1 MKNLRAFGAFFVAFI
16 LCGLVV
22 PAGFALEAMVF
33 QGVDGDT
40 NPDSP
45 EVELEATDE
54 VNGNGTIP
62 VGGSGSEGPMY
73 EYARSLNCSGNRPGE
88 MEATCPAARNCAE
101 PTYSSYML
109 WRRRLPDGGWEALGA
124 ACLGPDEVPP
134 QRPRVTA
141 DLVLR
146 EVRRI
151 GLPALQVHVQP
162 EGETLVHLDTIFF
175 AEPEPFERSVQLL
188 GFTVD
193 VQAAPSSYA
202 WAFGDGAAATTST
215 PGGPYPD
222 KSVTHAYT
230 DAHVTERASVD
241 VTYTVRFRVDGGAW
255 QSIDETVTA
264 DGPATAVEV
273 KEAVP
278 VLSGG

>member
-1 MKNLRAFGAFFVAFI
+1 
-16 LCGLVV
+16 
-22 PAGFALEAMVF
+22 
-33 QGVDGDT
+33 
-40 NPDSP
+40 
-45 EVELEATDE
+45 
-54 VNGNGTIP
+54 
-62 VGGSGSEGPMY
+62 
-73 EYARSLNCSGNRPGE
+73 
-88 MEATCPAARNCAE
+88 
-101 PTYSSYML
+101 ML
-109 WRRRLPDGGWEALGA
+109 WRRPLPGGGWEALGT
-124 ACLGPDEVPP
+124 ACLGPDEIP
-134 QRPRVTA
+134 QRPRVTP

-175 AEPEPFERSVQLL
+175 AEPEPFGRTVQLL

-193 VQAAPSSYA
+193 VQATPSSYA
-202 WAFGDGAAATTST
+202 WSFGDGSGATTST

-222 KSVTHAYT
+222 MSVTHAYT

-255 QSIDETVTA
+255 QSLEETVTA
-264 DGPATAVEV
+264 DGPATAVAV
-273 KEAVP
+273 REAVP